1 MKGLS
6 RKILARDIGIQNFAV
21 NLIVLME
28 ASINRGVRVFYWIY
42 FYPYLC
48 FKIIRMKRL
57 SVLIFG
63 VTALFLSSCSEQKEE
78 EKVTDEFFKKK
89 EKEVVLPFEQQ
100 VVREVEGRLSIP
112 RNEKYTYE
120 VNKAFLNP
128 DNEEDAIITVNRYNF
143 ALEEASR
150 SSNPAKNAE
159 MGYIGN
165 YNFFIYYDGKLKKF
179 SNPVKVPSSP
189 KAPLKV
195 IFENIQSEVYKDITI
210 EYRIAN
216 GNIQIMFQWKLFD
229 NVGTAYPE
237 ANFITYDKG
246 SMSLFKDIFIY
257 TGKIKNYSPAISDVY
272 TYNPEIEKGGGL
284 QYRFFYDPRSLK
296 YMTRE

>member
-1 MKGLS
+1 
-6 RKILARDIGIQNFAV
+6 
-21 NLIVLME
+21 
-28 ASINRGVRVFYWIY
+28 
-42 FYPYLC
+42 
-48 FKIIRMKRL
+48 MKRL
-57 SVLIFG
+57 FVLIFG

-100 VVREVEGRLSIP
+100 VVCEVEGRLSIP
-112 RNEKYTYE
+112 RNEKYTYA
-120 VNKAFLNP
+120 VHKAFLNP

-150 SSNPAKNAE
+150 SANPAKNAE

-165 YNFFIYYDGKLKKF
+165 YNYFIYYDGKLKKF
-179 SNPVKVPSSP
+179 SNPIKVPSSP

-195 IFENIQSEVYKDITI
+195 IFENIQSEVYKDISI
-210 EYRIAN
+210 EYRIRNSAFRNYYLIAN

-237 ANFITYDKG
+237 ANFITYNKG
-246 SMSLFKDIFIY
+246 SMSLFKDILIY
-257 TGKIKNYSPAISDVY
+257 TGKIKNYSPAIPDVY
-272 TYNPEIEKGGGL
+272 TYNPEIEKAGGL
-284 QYRFFYDPRSLK
+284 VYRFFYDPRSLK
-296 YMTRE
+296 YMTRKS